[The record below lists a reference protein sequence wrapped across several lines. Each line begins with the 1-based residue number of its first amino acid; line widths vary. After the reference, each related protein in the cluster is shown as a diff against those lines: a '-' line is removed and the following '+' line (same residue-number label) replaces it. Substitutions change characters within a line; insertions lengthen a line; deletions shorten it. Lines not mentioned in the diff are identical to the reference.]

1 MIQQKLVGAG
11 EEALAYQD
19 YFRAIQKFLLV
30 KEHKLDLVDE
40 VHCHGG
46 VNAIEAVDIDNNTT
60 KEVNIITT
68 YGRCKIYS
76 CGENLQK
83 IVQLDN
89 PSGFQELRF
98 FKYGR
103 GASTHSA
110 MLVAYKKNAP
120 PAIYHF
126 SRQGNKISADL
137 RSIIGIPRQQ
147 EDDLEIYCIIY
158 KNLHLYL
165 AASNNKIYR
174 FNPFSPNNPDQELE
188 TPRNIRHF
196 QIDDLPSL
204 ADANTIHNSH
214 LVGIM
219 DRGGIIVYD
228 INPQG
233 HISKTS
239 RTFALSSLYICVQV
253 ADPDNEGSE
262 SIIACASNGKLDIY
276 DLHTTQLK
284 YSIKCADKFHSLY
297 CDDIDN
303 DGILEILVG
312 GASNRIYVFAV
323 DPDRRELCIK
333 WEYPTE
339 HRVTALWAG
348 NIRQGDKRVI
358 VGLTNGKLQVFK
370 IYIGLTINQ
379 KIAQAFN
386 DLKKSHGNKEI
397 LNWFSLSKYPAV
409 ARYGMDVLER
419 EMDCRQVVEFLQ
431 SIEEQQV
438 YDVNLQILQKLGY
451 LLKKYQNEKILIGYT
466 FEFIERLYK
475 KYQNLPTCEQI
486 CFELEKINNVIGSGN
501 DFLCQFKEF
510 TEEKIRWK
518 DLPILRSEDIKRLSS
533 EGLFPDA
540 NKQLEN
546 LQLIGMDLLES
557 YPRLENIEFMTSI
570 DYGKRIILASSEGDL
585 YRLDKGIIDK
595 KHFNDAEIHI
605 VRIQGSNNQYF
616 ISNGSDVFKLDSFD
630 HLDMV
635 KPFTNYGSTI
645 YCLSAL
651 HHQGQDYF
659 ACGLV
664 NNGIVIQAD
673 NGQRREYTLP
683 AIPIKME
690 LKVAKDKITFY
701 VITVTGDIY
710 RMQNII
716 DFLNQSETHADPFKQ
731 PWLELGDSVNVLDW
745 VCIEN
750 EQGNPRFYVL
760 TPDSI
765 YSVHADGEKPKLF
778 YFINNIDRPL
788 ISIALGKTY
797 KGSQE
802 IIIGTRQRSLI
813 FLSLEGEKTKELFL
827 ADMPT
832 AVHSLANNGTG
843 QEIIVALAQGLVNR
857 YRVVSPNYLK
867 ELETICNQEKG
878 YALLWAKHT
887 LAEKMVLIALSLGG
901 AELTGIHDKLH
912 RIKHFFPKDNILLG
926 VQSLEAKK
934 LIVSHVEQKESH
946 YSLQDSGYA
955 QWISTHQ
962 GVFDTALEHRQ
973 ELIAAIKL
981 IDVCKIDMALEKENQ
996 LQWVADFLLISPEK
1010 WANLVHLSIALNSKY
1025 EANQKQKELLRQ
1037 NHLEILCATVKVLF
1051 QERVPVPLNLQPHLE
1066 VFEINIPSIKFQGF
1080 DCILVTVLKD
1090 TDYSAVNSWIK
1101 TTTNWRI
1108 VLVITPGE
1116 NAFLKL
1122 TLKNESLSFSTAVLD
1137 YQDLKNI
1144 LLANNPHEELLSL
1157 LVEQVN
1163 LVALS
1168 PFQIAGP
1175 VREMFYGREN
1185 ETLTIINS
1193 ILQANKKSLAIFG
1206 PRRIGKTSILMRI
1219 KDEIDKRKNFK
1230 TVYLDCSLY
1239 GTDILEWCDGLLRK
1253 LDITAAC
1260 NAIGDFVTRIDEYC
1274 KSHRCKL
1281 VFFLD
1286 ELDALLTD
1294 GEKFSTILRALINE
1308 ASVKV
1313 VVGGYR
1319 ELYFHMH
1326 DIQSPL
1332 FNCLDKMELGSL
1344 TEKDAMAL
1352 IDEPF
1357 KNILTID
1364 RINIKYITEKTAC
1377 YPNFIQFCC
1386 AKLIESERI
1395 RKEREITREDIDKV
1409 IKANE
1414 FSEHMV
1420 EVYLHNLDD
1429 QSKLL
1434 LYLMMA
1440 CFDKKLGKIIT
1451 DRLAYNKRSLKYAN
1465 EREKYILDNKYTP
1478 YQLHRLLEIYGIK
1491 LNDRELDNL
1500 MKKLVLATIL
1510 KHEQESTLYSFV
1522 LPDLPFILG
1531 KHIEI
1536 ELRAVSLLERINEIF
1551 PL

>member
-1 MIQQKLVGAG
+1 MIQHNLVGAG
-11 EEALAYQD
+11 KVDLSHQE
-19 YFRAIQKFLLV
+19 YFKAIQKFLLV
-30 KEHKLDLVDE
+30 KEHKLDLIDE
-40 VHCHGG
+40 IHCHGG
-46 VNAIEAVDIDNNTT
+46 VIAIEAVDIDNNTT

-126 SRQGNKISADL
+126 SRQGNKLSADL

-158 KNLHLYL
+158 KNSHIYL
-165 AASNNKIYR
+165 AASNTKIYR
-174 FNPFSPNNPDQELE
+174 FSPFSPNNPDQELD
-188 TPRNIRHF
+188 TLKNIQHF
-196 QIDDLPSL
+196 QIDDLPSPT
-204 ADANTIHNSH
+204 DANTIQDSH

-219 DRGGIIVYD
+219 HGGGIIVYD
-228 INPQG
+228 INPHG
-233 HISKTS
+233 YINKTPRS
-239 RTFALSSLYICVQV
+239 FAHSTLYMCLQV
-253 ADPDNEGSE
+253 ADPDNEGNE
-262 SIIACASNGKLDIY
+262 SIIACAYNGRLDIY

-323 DPDRRELCIK
+323 DPDRRELRIK

-348 NIRQGDKRVI
+348 NISQGAKRVI
-358 VGLTNGKLQVFK
+358 AGLANGKLQVFK
-370 IYIGLTINQ
+370 IYIGSTINK

-386 DLKKSHGNKEI
+386 DLKKSYGNKEI
-397 LNWFSLSKYPAV
+397 LTWFSESKYPAV

-419 EMDCRQVVEFLQ
+419 EMDCQQVVNFLQ
-431 SIEEQQV
+431 TIEINHV
-438 YDVNLQILQKLGY
+438 YDVNLQILQKSGY

-546 LQLIGMDLLES
+546 LKLIGMDLLES

-585 YRLDKGIIDK
+585 HRIDKGMIDK
-595 KHFNDAEIHI
+595 KHFNDAEIHF
-605 VRIQGSNNQYF
+605 VCIQGSNNQYF
-616 ISNGSDVFKLDSFD
+616 FSNGSDVFKLDSFD

-690 LKVAKDKITFY
+690 LKLDKDQVTFY
-701 VITVTGDIY
+701 VITVTGNIY
-710 RMQNII
+710 RIQNII
-716 DFLNQSETHADPFKQ
+716 DLLNQPATQAHPFN

-750 EQGNPRFYVL
+750 EQGNPHFYVL
-760 TPDSI
+760 NPDSI
-765 YSVHADGEKPKLF
+765 YSVHTDGDKPKF
-778 YFINNIDRPL
+778 CIINIDRPL

-797 KGSQE
+797 KGKQE

-813 FLSLEGEKTKELFL
+813 FLSLEGEITKELFL
-827 ADMPT
+827 PDVPT

-857 YRVVSPNYLK
+857 YRVVSPNYLE
-867 ELETICNQEKG
+867 ELETICNQEKE
-878 YALLWAKHT
+878 YSLLWAEHT
-887 LAEKMVLIALSLGG
+887 LAEKMVLIALSNSG

-912 RIKHFFPKDNILLG
+912 RIKHFFPKDNVLLG
-926 VQSLEAKK
+926 VQSLESRKR
-934 LIVSHVEQKESH
+934 IVSHVEQKEIH

-955 QWISTHQ
+955 HWISTHKD
-962 GVFDTALEHRQ
+962 VFKTALKHRQ

-981 IDVCKIDMALEKENQ
+981 IDVCKIDVALKKEKQ
-996 LQWVADFLLISPEK
+996 LQQWVADFLLIKPEQ
-1010 WANLVHLSIALNSKY
+1010 WTNLVHLSIAINSKY
-1025 EANQKQKELLRQ
+1025 EANQNEKELLRQ
-1037 NHLEILCATVKVLF
+1037 NRLETLCATVKVLYK
-1051 QERVPVPLNLQPHLE
+1051 ERVQVPPPLQAHLD
-1066 VFEINIPSIKFQGF
+1066 VFEIKIPSIKFQGF
-1080 DCILVTVLKD
+1080 DCILVTVLKG
-1090 TDYSAVNSWIK
+1090 TDYSEVNHWIK
-1101 TTTNWRI
+1101 STTNWRI
-1108 VLVITPGE
+1108 VLVIAPADKEFIKT
-1116 NAFLKL
+1116 
-1122 TLKNESLSFSTAVLD
+1122 TLRNESLCFSTAVLD

-1144 LLANNPHEELLSL
+1144 LLANSPHEELLSL

-1193 ILQANKKSLAIFG
+1193 ILQANKKCHAIIG
-1206 PRRIGKTSILMRI
+1206 PRRIGKTSLLMRI

-1230 TVYLDCSLY
+1230 TVYLDCSRY
-1239 GTDILEWCDGLLRK
+1239 GTDIIEWGNGLLRK
-1253 LDITAAC
+1253 MEINGESKTIA
-1260 NAIGDFVTRIDEYC
+1260 DF
-1274 KSHRCKL
+1274 
-1281 VFFLD
+1281 
-1286 ELDALLTD
+1286 
-1294 GEKFSTILRALINE
+1294 
-1308 ASVKV
+1308 
-1313 VVGGYR
+1313 
-1319 ELYFHMH
+1319 
-1326 DIQSPL
+1326 
-1332 FNCLDKMELGSL
+1332 
-1344 TEKDAMAL
+1344 
-1352 IDEPF
+1352 
-1357 KNILTID
+1357 
-1364 RINIKYITEKTAC
+1364 IKYID
-1377 YPNFIQFCC
+1377 
-1386 AKLIESERI
+1386 
-1395 RKEREITREDIDKV
+1395 EDCR
-1409 IKANE
+1409 N
-1414 FSEHMV
+1414 
-1420 EVYLHNLDD
+1420 
-1429 QSKLL
+1429 
-1434 LYLMMA
+1434 
-1440 CFDKKLGKIIT
+1440 
-1451 DRLAYNKRSLKYAN
+1451 
-1465 EREKYILDNKYTP
+1465 NKY
-1478 YQLHRLLEIYGIK
+1478 
-1491 LNDRELDNL
+1491 
-1500 MKKLVLATIL
+1500 KLVLL
-1510 KHEQESTLYSFV
+1510 SFNMGV
-1522 LPDLPFILG
+1522 LFFRQHRFTDLL
-1531 KHIEI
+1531 
-1536 ELRAVSLLERINEIF
+1536 IF
-1551 PL
+1551 Q

>member
-1 MIQQKLVGAG
+1 MIQHNLVGAG
-11 EEALAYQD
+11 KEDLSHQE
-19 YFRAIQKFLLV
+19 YFKAIQKFLLV
-30 KEHKLDLVDE
+30 KEHKLDLIDE
-40 VHCHGG
+40 IHCHGG
-46 VNAIEAVDIDNNTT
+46 VIAIEAVDIDNNTT

-126 SRQGNKISADL
+126 SRQGNKLSADL

-158 KNLHLYL
+158 KDSHLYL

-174 FNPFSPNNPDQELE
+174 FSPFSPNKPDQELD
-188 TPRNIRHF
+188 TLKNIQHF
-196 QIDDLPSL
+196 QIDDLPSPT
-204 ADANTIHNSH
+204 DANTIQDSH

-219 DRGGIIVYD
+219 HGGGIIVYD
-228 INPQG
+228 INPHG
-233 HISKTS
+233 YINMTPRS
-239 RTFALSSLYICVQV
+239 FAHSSLYICVQV

-323 DPDRRELCIK
+323 DPDRRELRIK

-348 NIRQGDKRVI
+348 NIRQLDKKRVI
-358 VGLTNGKLQVFK
+358 AGLANGKLQVFK
-370 IYIGLTINQ
+370 IYIGSTINK

-397 LNWFSLSKYPAV
+397 LNWFSESKYPAV

-419 EMDCRQVVEFLQ
+419 EMDCHQVVEFLQ

-451 LLKKYQNEKILIGYT
+451 LLKKYQNEKILIRYT

-501 DFLCQFKEF
+501 DFLGQFKEF

-518 DLPILRSEDIKRLSS
+518 DLPIRRSEDIKRLSS

-540 NKQLEN
+540 YKQLDN
-546 LQLIGMDLLES
+546 LKLIGMDLLES
-557 YPRLENIEFMTSI
+557 HLRLENIEFISSI
-570 DYGKRIILASSEGDL
+570 DGGNRIILASSEGDL
-585 YRLDKGIIDK
+585 YRIDKGRIDK
-595 KHFNDAEIHI
+595 KHFNDTEIHI
-605 VRIQGSNNQYF
+605 VLIHGSKKQYF
-616 ISNGSDVFKLDSFD
+616 IGNGSDVFKLDSFD
-630 HLDMV
+630 YLDMD
-635 KPFTNYGSTI
+635 KPFASYSKAI
-645 YCLSAL
+645 CCLTAL
-651 HHQGQDYF
+651 HHQGQDYL

-664 NNGIVIQAD
+664 NNDIVIQAG
-673 NGQRREYTLP
+673 NVQRREFTLP

-701 VITVTGDIY
+701 VITVTGCIY
-710 RMQNII
+710 RMQNIN
-716 DFLNQSETHADPFKQ
+716 DFLNQPETQADPFKQ

-750 EQGNPRFYVL
+750 EQGNPHFYVL

-765 YSVHADGEKPKLF
+765 YSVHADGEKSRF
-778 YFINNIDRPL
+778 CIINNIDRQL

-912 RIKHFFPKDNILLG
+912 RIKHFFPKDNVLLG
-926 VQSLEAKK
+926 VQSLEALK

-946 YSLQDSGYA
+946 YLLQDSGYA
-955 QWISTHQ
+955 HWISTHQ
-962 GVFDTALEHRQ
+962 DVFKTALEHRQ

-981 IDVCKIDMALEKENQ
+981 IDVCKIDVALNKEKQ
-996 LQWVADFLLISPEK
+996 LPWVTDFLLINPEQ
-1010 WANLVHLSIALNSKY
+1010 WANLVHLSIAL
-1025 EANQKQKELLRQ
+1025 
-1037 NHLEILCATVKVLF
+1037 
-1051 QERVPVPLNLQPHLE
+1051 
-1066 VFEINIPSIKFQGF
+1066 
-1080 DCILVTVLKD
+1080 
-1090 TDYSAVNSWIK
+1090 
-1101 TTTNWRI
+1101 
-1108 VLVITPGE
+1108 TPQ
-1116 NAFLKL
+1116 
-1122 TLKNESLSFSTAVLD
+1122 SL
-1137 YQDLKNI
+1137 
-1144 LLANNPHEELLSL
+1144 
-1157 LVEQVN
+1157 
-1163 LVALS
+1163 
-1168 PFQIAGP
+1168 
-1175 VREMFYGREN
+1175 
-1185 ETLTIINS
+1185 
-1193 ILQANKKSLAIFG
+1193 
-1206 PRRIGKTSILMRI
+1206 
-1219 KDEIDKRKNFK
+1219 
-1230 TVYLDCSLY
+1230 
-1239 GTDILEWCDGLLRK
+1239 
-1253 LDITAAC
+1253 
-1260 NAIGDFVTRIDEYC
+1260 
-1274 KSHRCKL
+1274 
-1281 VFFLD
+1281 
-1286 ELDALLTD
+1286 
-1294 GEKFSTILRALINE
+1294 
-1308 ASVKV
+1308 
-1313 VVGGYR
+1313 
-1319 ELYFHMH
+1319 
-1326 DIQSPL
+1326 
-1332 FNCLDKMELGSL
+1332 
-1344 TEKDAMAL
+1344 
-1352 IDEPF
+1352 
-1357 KNILTID
+1357 
-1364 RINIKYITEKTAC
+1364 
-1377 YPNFIQFCC
+1377 QFCV
-1386 AKLIESERI
+1386 
-1395 RKEREITREDIDKV
+1395 EI
-1409 IKANE
+1409 
-1414 FSEHMV
+1414 
-1420 EVYLHNLDD
+1420 
-1429 QSKLL
+1429 
-1434 LYLMMA
+1434 
-1440 CFDKKLGKIIT
+1440 
-1451 DRLAYNKRSLKYAN
+1451 
-1465 EREKYILDNKYTP
+1465 
-1478 YQLHRLLEIYGIK
+1478 
-1491 LNDRELDNL
+1491 
-1500 MKKLVLATIL
+1500 
-1510 KHEQESTLYSFV
+1510 
-1522 LPDLPFILG
+1522 
-1531 KHIEI
+1531 
-1536 ELRAVSLLERINEIF
+1536 
-1551 PL
+1551 